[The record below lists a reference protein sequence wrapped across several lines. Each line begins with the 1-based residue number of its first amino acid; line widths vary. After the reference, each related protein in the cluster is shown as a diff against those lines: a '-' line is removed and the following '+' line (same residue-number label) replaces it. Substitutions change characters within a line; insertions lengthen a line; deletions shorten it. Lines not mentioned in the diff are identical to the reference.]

1 MRSVFFSDLGMK
13 QFLAII
19 LAGLSAFVAY
29 HFALQKGFVN
39 PYPVVCDLVSQKIFL
54 EDDQIKKW
62 KRVCLRR
69 SRLVTPY
76 SAKKLVIK
84 DLNNVLGLLNVSH
97 LEVYDSQAVK
107 SIWKGENLET
117 GLESEFVESELM
129 VFKVHPGSPAEKLGI
144 KKGDVIKSI
153 NGEQPNPWDTQSE
166 SGVYVIQRG
175 SNEYEFKIKP
185 AEIIR
190 SEDIEFEKLDAGT
203 ALLQIPS
210 FRATFF
216 SEEKMIDLGQ
226 RLTGVRRLVV
236 DLRGNIGGNF
246 VAGLRFLSLFMCQPE
261 EVGRLVR
268 PRFQN
273 HTVVELPNDLND
285 DNQLAILNQNREV
298 VLKTFSQSRCY
309 RGDLYVLV
317 DGKTASVAEMV
328 AQALKEFR
336 KSPLLGSP
344 SRGQLLV
351 GVWYPLN
358 EVGPGVEISIPEA
371 LYLSYKKHRIEGLG
385 VELDKVLYYSLPE
398 MQAGIDSWVKKA
410 LD

>member
-1 MRSVFFSDLGMK
+1 
-13 QFLAII
+13 
-19 LAGLSAFVAY
+19 VA
-29 HFALQKGFVN
+29 
-39 PYPVVCDLVSQKIFL
+39 QKIFL
-54 EDDQIKKW
+54 EDEQIRKW

-76 SAKKLVIK
+76 SPKKLVIK

-97 LEVYDSQAVK
+97 LEVYDSLEVK
-107 SIWKGENLET
+107 SIWKGENQET
-117 GLESEFVESELM
+117 GMEAEFVDSELV
-129 VFKVHPGSPAEKLGI
+129 VFKVHPQSPAELLGI

-153 NGEQPNPWDTQSE
+153 NGEQPNPWEAQTA
-166 SGVYVIQRG
+166 SGTYLIQRG
-175 SNEYEFKIKP
+175 VRESKYKIT
-185 AEIIR
+185 ASAIVR
-190 SEDIEFEKLDAGT
+190 SEGLQFEKISAGG
-203 ALLQIPS
+203 ALIQIPS
-210 FRATFF
+210 FRADFF
-216 SEEKMIDLGQ
+216 EAEK
-226 RLTGVRRLVV
+226 LTGLQGQLADVRKLVV

-246 VAGLRFLSLFMCQPE
+246 VAGLRFLSLFICQPE
-261 EVGRLVR
+261 EVGRLIR
-268 PRFQN
+268 PRFPDS
-273 HTVVELPNDLND
+273 TSAELPNDLND
-285 DNQLAILNQNREV
+285 DHQLAVLNQHREV
-298 VLKTFSQSRCY
+298 VLKTFSQQDCY
-309 RGDLYVLV
+309 RGDLRVLV

-371 LYLSYKKHRIEGLG
+371 LYLSRGKHRIEGLG
-385 VELDKVLYYSLPE
+385 VELDKVLYYNLPE